1 VTHAPGTAR
10 GLPPSEGASHASPPS
25 VPGASVM
32 GAPSRVLT
40 DPHLDTIPPM
50 KAVLGGARPGIVG
63 SFQVAIA
70 GVLRTVATQR
80 NMKIHVVAGL
90 MVAIVGMALP
100 LDLSVRVALLFAVS
114 IVFFA
119 EILNTALEAVIDLFV
134 QDFSRLAMLAKD
146 AAAGGV
152 LVFAVTTVLV
162 LADIL
167 WTEWHLVIDHQDAV
181 ARSCLFGIP
190 LVLNEAMGLF
200 LVRRR
205 RLHAVRV
212 VVSASLLW
220 PLVAATRDPIF
231 AVVAVLL
238 VGVALA
244 ARTLYLPRA
253 DHGQP

>member
-1 VTHAPGTAR
+1 MATRPLSEAP
-10 GLPPSEGASHASPPS
+10 
-25 VPGASVM
+25 
-32 GAPSRVLT
+32 RVLT

-50 KAVLGGARPGIVG
+50 KAVLGGVRPGIVG

-100 LDLSVRVALLFAVS
+100 LDLSVRVALLFSVS

-134 QDFSRLAMLAKD
+134 HEYSRLAMLAKD

-152 LVFAVTTVLV
+152 LVFAVTTIFV

-167 WTEWHLVIDHQDAV
+167 WTEWRLVEQNLDAV

-190 LVLNEAMGLF
+190 LALNEALGLF
-200 LVRRR
+200 VIRR
-205 RLHAVRV
+205 RLLHGVRLA
-212 VVSASLLW
+212 VSATLLV
-220 PLVAATRDPIF
+220 PLVGHTRDPIF
-231 AVVAVLL
+231 AIVAVTLVVVAV
-238 VGVALA
+238 A
-244 ARTLYLPRA
+244 ARTGYLPRTEA
-253 DHGQP
+253 GAP